1 MILLT
6 SIEVTNIRSIAH
18 GTIEPLP
25 GGITALVGAIGTGKS
40 TFLEVARSVGV
51 AKRPGFDC
59 PQVQQCHDAQVAAKR
74 HRLGPPG
81 HPLGRWPVGRG
92 RPRAGYG
99 RHPLLTGR

>member
-40 TFLEVARSVGV
+40 TFLEVARWV
-51 AKRPGFDC
+51 
-59 PQVQQCHDAQVAAKR
+59 
-74 HRLGPPG
+74 L
-81 HPLGRWPVGRG
+81 
-92 RPRAGYG
+92 
-99 RHPLLTGR
+99 